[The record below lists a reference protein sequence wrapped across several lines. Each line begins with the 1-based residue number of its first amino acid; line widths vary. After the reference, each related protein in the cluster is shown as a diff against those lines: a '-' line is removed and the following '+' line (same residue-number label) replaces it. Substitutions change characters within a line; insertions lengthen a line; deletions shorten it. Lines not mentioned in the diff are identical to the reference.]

1 MVARTARLIRIVV
14 MLTLRIILQMTSAC
28 GTLICVVGRLTVRR
42 RLMSA
47 VMLARLMFR
56 QTTFAAVLLGVSS
69 VVVQTVVIMA
79 PPVVQ
84 EIQKMLWM
92 TTVVASFL
100 ENAVV

>member
-1 MVARTARLIRIVV
+1 
-14 MLTLRIILQMTSAC
+14 
-28 GTLICVVGRLTVRR
+28 
-42 RLMSA
+42 
-47 VMLARLMFR
+47 MLARLMFR